1 MGSVGN
7 NCFVWLECTSQNVR
21 KTARHRNPCSH
32 RGISGDELPSSDPRK
47 KDAHRAAKQQRKK
60 AKLLQ
65 KVARAVVAADVA
77 QQHQSPT

>member
-1 MGSVGN
+1 MH
-7 NCFVWLECTSQNVR
+7 LAECKQNG
-21 KTARHRNPCSH
+21 TAPQPEQPPRDK
-32 RGISGDELPSSDPRK
+32 RGRAAFFRA